1 MENFNFKKFLVENK
15 LTANSKMLK
24 EGVEL
29 SPEAKEEIEG
39 AIENWVPAD
48 VAETSD
54 HMGEMIT
61 QALEDIDGQQL
72 PEGMFNNNMH
82 NALLELSKE
91 FHNGQ
96 LDLESAV
103 QKAVTIVMNPQ
114 NYGTGE

>member
-1 MENFNFKKFLVENK
+1 MENFNLKKFLVENK
-15 LTANSKMLK
+15 LTTNSKVLK

-29 SPEAKEEIEG
+29 SPESKEEIEG

-48 VAETSD
+48 VAVTSD
-54 HMGEMIT
+54 HMGEGIT
-61 QALEDIDGQQL
+61 QALESDGIEL

-82 NALLELSKE
+82 NALLGLSAE

-103 QKAVTIVMNPQ
+103 QKAVAIAMNPQ